1 MVKLSSIVN
10 IANNAKTDQQRNAV
24 GVELKKILKGAK
36 GCDPK
41 SQLYAPRM
49 NSLTTIERGRLL
61 KVGSGQYGA
70 VYYGCID
77 DKCKTKVAIKF
88 TTEPSAK
95 MEYSIA
101 EKLKG
106 MGVPRMYHF
115 KTCDNRN
122 ILYFEYIDGISLEKW
137 MKTNPGND
145 KYKSVIRQVITNLY
159 KIHQKYPEFRH
170 HDLHW
175 NNIIITKTRD
185 GGVKPIIIDFG
196 LSVMKGI
203 KNPGVNNGDF
213 LTSGIA
219 RKSHPMYDAHY
230 FLNIIQTYTHSKVIK
245 EFVRNLF
252 KNPDMYMV
260 RNSRHVS
267 TLRLHLL
274 AKHNNLPTYEDILND
289 PFLTGKR
296 ENVTKKILNAVTKS
310 KKNFA
315 PIVVAPKPK
324 IVSGETAIERAKRIL
339 AEVAQKKRAPMRK
352 PGVLIK
358 RKPSVQLQVREIE
371 KKVEPTP
378 KNPIYKFINIK
389 GKERVYKTKA
399 WYEKALYKNRVA
411 RNGNN
416 ITLANLMKKLKV

>member
-1 MVKLSSIVN
+1 
-10 IANNAKTDQQRNAV
+10 
-24 GVELKKILKGAK
+24 
-36 GCDPK
+36 
-41 SQLYAPRM
+41 
-49 NSLTTIERGRLL
+49 
-61 KVGSGQYGA
+61 
-70 VYYGCID
+70 
-77 DKCKTKVAIKF
+77 
-88 TTEPSAK
+88 
-95 MEYSIA
+95 
-101 EKLKG
+101 
-106 MGVPRMYHF
+106 
-115 KTCDNRN
+115 
-122 ILYFEYIDGISLEKW
+122 
-137 MKTNPGND
+137 
-145 KYKSVIRQVITNLY
+145 
-159 KIHQKYPEFRH
+159 
-170 HDLHW
+170 
-175 NNIIITKTRD
+175 
-185 GGVKPIIIDFG
+185 
-196 LSVMKGI
+196 
-203 KNPGVNNGDF
+203 VNNGDF

-252 KNPDMYMV
+252 KNPDTYMV

-274 AKHNNLPTYEDILND
+274 VKHNNLPTYEDILND

-296 ENVTKKILNAVTKS
+296 ENVTKKILNTVAKT

-371 KKVEPTP
+371 KKVEP
-378 KNPIYKFINIK
+378 PIYKFINIK

>member
-175 NNIIITKTRD
+175 NNIMITKTRD

-219 RKSHPMYDAHY
+219 RKSHLMYDAHY

-245 EFVRNLF
+245 EFVRSLF
-252 KNPDMYMV
+252 KNPDTYMV

-274 AKHNNLPTYEDILND
+274 VKHNNLPTYEEILND

-296 ENVTKKILNAVTKS
+296 ENVTKKILNTVAKT

-324 IVSGETAIERAKRIL
+324 IVPTPRVVPGETALDRAKRIL
-339 AEVAQKKRAPMRK
+339 AGGVQKKRAPMRK

-358 RKPSVQLQVREIE
+358 RKSPVQVQVREIE
-371 KKVEPTP
+371 KKV
-378 KNPIYKFINIK
+378 YKFINIK

-416 ITLANLMKKLKV
+416 ITLANLMKKLKI